1 MVGDG
6 GLVVTLLN
14 ILKLGLV
21 VTLSNTLKLGLVI
34 TFLRNAVSLGVV
46 TGLGG
51 GVVVLPAS
59 TPRRRDRIIS
69 SAFCLSVGS
78 PINRGQ

>member
-14 ILKLGLV
+14 TLKLGLV
-21 VTLSNTLKLGLVI
+21 VT
-34 TFLRNAVSLGVV
+34 FLRNVINLGLV

-59 TPRRRDRIIS
+59 TPRRRD
-69 SAFCLSVGS
+69 
-78 PINRGQ
+78 